1 MKIKTLVGVIAGLS
15 MLAAACGDDDSAAES
30 ASSIESQSAT
40 VTSET
45 EPATTEPSATEPT
58 TTEPATESASSMSSD
73 SSAAPAPSAIISLSP
88 TATEMLYA
96 IGAGDQ
102 VLAVDDFSNYP
113 EEAAAK
119 MQGISGYEP
128 NVEAIAGLEPDLIV
142 TDGTN
147 PDFLAQL
154 DSLSIAHW
162 EGNAAVS
169 FDDIYTQIEQLG
181 AATGHVAEAAELVGR
196 MQADIEAVVA
206 ELPVLETPLTYYHEL
221 DPTYF
226 SVTSQTFIGLV
237 YQLAGLENIADAA
250 AGEAGPYP
258 QLTAEYIVAASPD
271 LIFNAC
277 SKYCGETP
285 ETIAARPGWDAI
297 PAVINGNVISVDD
310 DIASRWGPRIVEYIQ
325 QVGAAVAV
333 AAAQPVG

>member
-1 MKIKTLVGVIAGLS
+1 MRIKTLVGVVAGLS
-15 MLAAACGDDDSAAES
+15 LLAAACGDDQAVEPPAES
-30 ASSIESQSAT
+30 AES
-40 VTSET
+40 VTAVGSESESVT
-45 EPATTEPSATEPT
+45 PDTDPP
-58 TTEPATESASSMSSD
+58 TTEPA
-73 SSAAPAPSAIISLSP
+73 APAVPSAIISLSP

-119 MQGISGYEP
+119 MQGLSGYQP

-154 DSLSIAHW
+154 DTLGIAHL
-162 EGNAAVS
+162 EAGVAVT
-169 FDDIYTQIEQLG
+169 FDDIYSQIEQLG
-181 AATGHVAEAAELVGR
+181 AVTGHIGQAAELVGQ
-196 MQADIEAVVA
+196 MQVDIEAVVA
-206 ELPVLETPLTYYHEL
+206 ELPVLEAPLTYYHEL

-226 SVTSQTFIGLV
+226 SATSQTFIGLV
-237 YQLAGLENIADAA
+237 YGLAGLVNIADAA
-250 AGEAGPYP
+250 AGDAGPYP
-258 QLTAEYIVAASPD
+258 QLTAEYIVEANPD

-285 ETIAARPGWDAI
+285 ETIAARPGWEAI
-297 PAVINGNVISVDD
+297 TAVVNGNVISVDD
-310 DIASRWGPRIVEYIQ
+310 DVASRWGPRIVEYIQ
-325 QVGAAVAV
+325 QVGAAVT
-333 AAAQPVG
+333 AAASQPVG